1 MPSGQ
6 GFYLF
11 CQRCA
16 FVETVS
22 SFFQQFVSA
31 DRTVEQVE
39 GLILDGVRGGI
50 LNKNHLNHC

>member
-39 GLILDGVRGGI
+39 GLILDGVRGVS
-50 LNKNHLNHC
+50 